1 MDQIQ
6 TGKIIRTARLRQN
19 LTQSELGEKIGITD
33 KAVSKWERGCGA
45 PDVFLVSALAEVL
58 SLDAKAILS
67 GDLEEKSA
75 SCGNIKEL
83 RFYVCPNCRNLL
95 FSTEGAGISCCGKK
109 LFPLCAKSPSP
120 ADALSV
126 ECDGNELYITS
137 EHKMTVNTISH
148 FIS

>member
-1 MDQIQ
+1 MG
-6 TGKIIRTARLRQN
+6 TGLR
-19 LTQSELGEKIGITD
+19 
-33 KAVSKWERGCGA
+33 A
-45 PDVFLVSALAEVL
+45 PDVFLVSTLAEAL

-75 SCGNIKEL
+75 SCGNIKKL
-83 RFYVCPNCRNLL
+83 RFYVCPNCGNLL

-126 ECDGNELYITS
+126 ELDGNELYIPSST
-137 EHKMTVNTISH
+137 K
-148 FIS
+148 

>member
-19 LTQSELGEKIGITD
+19 LTQSELGEKIGVTD
-33 KAVSKWERGCGA
+33 KGVSKWERGCGA

-67 GDLEEKSA
+67 GDLEEKFA
-75 SCGNIKEL
+75 SCGNIKKL
-83 RFYVCPNCRNLL
+83 RFYVCPNCGNLL

-109 LFPLCAKSPSP
+109 
-120 ADALSV
+120 ALSALRQKPFS
-126 ECDGNELYITS
+126 GGRPLR
-137 EHKMTVNTISH
+137 
-148 FIS
+148 